1 MSFCFRVS
9 GKSHNSQTNAPMC
22 GMPFYTI
29 SVENFH
35 TFHTQFPTFYTTTYF
50 GTRAIMLD
58 NQHFYATCEF
68 LARTLRFIW
77 AETTLLTTTK
87 TNKL

>member
-1 MSFCFRVS
+1 
-9 GKSHNSQTNAPMC
+9 MC
-22 GMPFYTI
+22 GMPFYTT
-29 SVENFH
+29 SVESFH

-50 GTRAIMLD
+50 GTYTVIFD
-58 NQHFYATCEF
+58 NQRFCATCEL